1 MTFVADPLEPA
12 ISTTHAGG
20 TLRETL
26 PTVFRLTWL
35 DHAYHDAPEGA
46 EIASYH
52 RARDFKHLGGAIA
65 WARRRIFHGEAF
77 GDVIELVRVDRR
89 RINGVYAEEPYE
101 ARDITLAGF
110 LPWEQTRNWSGS
122 HTEVVLSHPH
132 KRCIWE

>member
-12 ISTTHAGG
+12 INSVTNGQI
-20 TLRETL
+20 LCETL
-26 PTVFRLTWL
+26 PPCFRLTWL
-35 DHAYHDAPEGA
+35 DQSFHDAPKGA
-46 EIASYH
+46 EAAPYH

-89 RINGVYAEEPYE
+89 RLNGVYVEEPYE

-110 LPWEQTRNWSGS
+110 LPWDRKNWSGS
-122 HTEVVLSHPH
+122 PTEVVLSHPH